1 MSYGLASLVN
11 TGLNLCFK
19 FLNLSGQ
26 LSDLLSGH
34 RELLLEFFPL
44 VFIPLELAL
53 NDLHILA
60 EQLLL
65 RGQRVIHRCQSV
77 KVLLV
82 VVELLLDVPLLRGHL
97 QVQGPAFVLTIFELL
112 GQLLNQAVL
121 DLHIF
126 LDDLL
131 FSIKLVSLHFEVGFQ
146 LRVHFDLFLLQAIAL
161 LFEFLRLLGCL
172 RRELFELRLQIFNL
186 RCQGL
191 RIFFVSLSLGFS
203 RLKASLK
210 V

>member
-1 MSYGLASLVN
+1 M
-11 TGLNLCFK
+11 
-19 FLNLSGQ
+19 
-26 LSDLLSGH
+26 
-34 RELLLEFFPL
+34 
-44 VFIPLELAL
+44 
-53 NDLHILA
+53 
-60 EQLLL
+60 
-65 RGQRVIHRCQSV
+65 IHRCQSV

-121 DLHIF
+121 DLHVF

-172 RRELFELRLQIFNL
+172 RRELFELRLQTFNL

-191 RIFFVSLSLGFS
+191 RLFFVSLSLGFS